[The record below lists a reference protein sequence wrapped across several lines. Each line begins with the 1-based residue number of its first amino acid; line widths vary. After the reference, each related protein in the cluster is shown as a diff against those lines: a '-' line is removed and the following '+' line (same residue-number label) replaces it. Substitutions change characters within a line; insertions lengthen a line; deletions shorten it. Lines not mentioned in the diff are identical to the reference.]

1 MSLYDVFE
9 AVENSPLGSGIKN
22 STWLFPGI
30 EAVHLLALALL
41 GGAILLVDLRLAG
54 VWLKGHPAST
64 IERGARPWL
73 VIAVVVLIVTGVLIG
88 SSEAIKLY
96 GKPAYWVK
104 MAALAAAIVFAF
116 TIRAPYARKDPAP
129 GVAGVAI
136 GLVSLALWLTVGMA
150 GRWIGFS

>member
-1 MSLYDVFE
+1 MSLYDVFDAIE
-9 AVENSPLGSGIKN
+9 QSPIGAGIKN

-41 GGAILLVDLRLAG
+41 GGSVLLLDLRLLG
-54 VWLKGHPAST
+54 VGLVGQTPSAV
-64 IERGARPWL
+64 ERSVRPFL
-73 VIAVVVLIVTGVLIG
+73 VTALIVLIVTGMLIG

-104 MAALAAAIVFAF
+104 MSALAAAILFTFA
-116 TIRAPYARKDPAP
+116 IRNPFARRDPRTGIVTAM
-129 GVAGVAI
+129 VALI
-136 GLVSLALWLTVGMA
+136 SLALWLTVGIA